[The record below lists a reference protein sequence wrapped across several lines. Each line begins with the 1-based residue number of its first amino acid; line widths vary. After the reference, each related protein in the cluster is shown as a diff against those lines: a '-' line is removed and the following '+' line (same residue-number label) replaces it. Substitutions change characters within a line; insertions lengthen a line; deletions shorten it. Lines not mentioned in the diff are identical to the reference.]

1 MIKEVRFSS
10 PLEWMYRNEK
20 PEFPLCC
27 FRLETGTL
35 EAGYTL
41 YDFRIW
47 FLDLS
52 GREGQFDD
60 DVISDQ
66 LETAK
71 DIWSLLKQS
80 QVREWLAE
88 NANFTLLTEKFEDYI
103 SGVELSLQIKVFN
116 QYDTCDIPVN
126 S

>member
-10 PLEWMYRNEK
+10 PLEWMFANEQ

-41 YDFRIW
+41 YDLRIW

-116 QYDTCDIPVN
+116 QYVTCDIPVN